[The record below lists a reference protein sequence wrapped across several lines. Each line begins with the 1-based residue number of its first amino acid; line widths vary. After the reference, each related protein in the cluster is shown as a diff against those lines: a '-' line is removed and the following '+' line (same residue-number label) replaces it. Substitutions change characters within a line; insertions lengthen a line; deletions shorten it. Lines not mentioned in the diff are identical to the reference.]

1 MEKEF
6 NARSEHNEVI
16 TAQPRDTKVKKNEVK
31 KDNTT
36 SDKLL
41 ALNNQLLK
49 QFEKGNKQLKTSE
62 KKIVKI
68 ENEKERLKNDL
79 FEAGQQIEFL
89 KKQMSMKDEQF
100 NLLNSKI
107 KNFSQSEKGNS

>member
-16 TAQPRDTKVKKNEVK
+16 TAQPRDTKVKKNE
-31 KDNTT
+31 
-36 SDKLL
+36 
-41 ALNNQLLK
+41 
-49 QFEKGNKQLKTSE
+49 E